1 MRQEACRRYIYV
13 VMVLALAIR
22 VAYAVIT
29 PPFQAPDEYSHY
41 SYVRYVHDSRE
52 LPVQSSTTVRPEEL
66 QFHQPPL
73 YYTLASTLFP
83 STNLIEDRQAL
94 PLRGIN
100 IVLAMLTI
108 WVAYQFALTV
118 WPNNPFNV
126 ALISTCVAFL
136 PTYSYIS
143 ATIRNGV
150 LATFL
155 CSLGFYFCA
164 KAFGKSDGWDSRWGW
179 IGIIGGLAV
188 ISKLTAI
195 GFVAGT
201 GLAILVTAQSWRMLV
216 RRAGWFGL
224 GFLLVAGWW
233 FARNW
238 LVYGHPVMVV
248 ETGFQS
254 AHAGMDFLPHLRSM
268 WIVIFKTFWAVFG
281 RINEIY
287 FQDIY
292 RFFWWFSGIAF
303 LGLIRYAAQRRHDI
317 STGLMTCLTGAIAAS
332 FALTTYYAYNYDS
345 DQGRYLF
352 PVLIP
357 IATFITV
364 GFGALV
370 PSRYH
375 QWALYSV
382 LIALAG
388 VNMLVL
394 YRMATIYG

>member
-1 MRQEACRRYIYV
+1 MRQEACRRYLYLV
-13 VMVLALAIR
+13 FVLALAIR

-41 SYVRYVHDSRE
+41 SYVKFVHDSRQ
-52 LPVQSSTTVRPEEL
+52 LPVQSNATVRPEEL

-73 YYTLASTLFP
+73 YYTLISPLFP
-83 STNLIEDRQAL
+83 STNLIEGRQAL

-100 IVLAMLTI
+100 ILLSMLTI
-108 WVAYQFALTV
+108 WVAYQFALNV
-118 WPNNPFNV
+118 WPNNRFNV
-126 ALISTCVAFL
+126 AFICTCVAFL

-155 CSLGFYFCA
+155 CSLGFYLCA
-164 KAFGKSDGWDSRWGW
+164 KIFGKNDGRDSSWGW
-179 IGIIGGLAV
+179 IGIIGGLAA
-188 ISKLTAI
+188 ISKLTAM
-195 GFVAGT
+195 GFVAGA
-201 GLAILVTAQSWRMLV
+201 GLAILVTAPSWRTLV
-216 RRAGWFGL
+216 RRAAWFGL
-224 GFLLVAGWW
+224 GFVSVAGWW

-238 LVYGHPVMVV
+238 FLYGHPVMVV

-254 AHAGMDFLPHLRSM
+254 AHADMDLLPHIRSM

-303 LGLIRYAAQRRHDI
+303 LGLIRYAVQRRQDI
-317 STGLMTCLTGAIAAS
+317 PNGLLTCLTGALAVS
-332 FALTTYYAYNYDS
+332 FGLTTYYAYNYDS
-345 DQGRYLF
+345 DQGRYMF

-357 IATFITV
+357 IATFITL
-364 GFGALV
+364 GFNALV
-370 PSRYH
+370 PARCR
-375 QWALYSV
+375 QWVLYCV
-382 LIALAG
+382 LFALAG
-388 VNMLVL
+388 VNTVVL
-394 YRMATIYG
+394 YRLATIYG